1 MTMKKLLLVIFLS
14 FVACGLRA
22 QYLETEPPPSPV
34 QRIFYGGDL
43 DLAFGTVT
51 QISLSPQVGYRITN
65 RFSAGVGIDY
75 MFVYSEF
82 YNFKGSIFGGNVFA
96 SFTVI
101 KSIGDLIPF
110 FRTDMGIL
118 IYGQFSYTNMGKF
131 YTVLSAEEPM
141 RIASPMLGLGF
152 QVPIGRRSYMVLSV
166 MYNFN
171 ESMYSLYS
179 NPVVKI
185 SYQF

>member
-1 MTMKKLLLVIFLS
+1 MKKLLLTILLCL
-14 FVACGLRA
+14 FVWGLKA
-22 QYLETEPPPSPV
+22 QYLETEPPPTPV

-43 DLAFGTVT
+43 DMAFGTVT

-65 RFSAGVGIDY
+65 RFSAGLGIDY

-110 FRTDMGIL
+110 FGTDMGIL

-131 YTVLSAEEPM
+131 YTALSGEEPM
-141 RIASPMLGLGF
+141 WIASPMLGLGF
-152 QVPIGRRSYMVLSV
+152 QVPIGQRSYMLLTV
-166 MYNFN
+166 MYNFD
-171 ESMYSLYS
+171 ESLYSLYS

>member
-1 MTMKKLLLVIFLS
+1 MTMKKLLLFIFLS

-51 QISLSPQVGYRITN
+51 QISLSPQAGYRITN

-131 YTVLSAEEPM
+131 YTVLSAEELM
-141 RIASPMLGLGF
+141 WIASPMLGLGF

>member
-1 MTMKKLLLVIFLS
+1 MKKILLSILFLAS
-14 FVACGLRA
+14 VLGLDA
-22 QYLETEPPPSPV
+22 QYLEKDPPPSPV
-34 QRIFYGGDL
+34 QRIFFGGNL
-43 DLAFGTVT
+43 DMGFGTVT
-51 QISLSPQVGYRITN
+51 QISLSPEVGYRITN
-65 RFSAGVGIDY
+65 RLSAGLGIDY
-75 MFVYSEF
+75 MFVYSEE
-82 YNFKGSIFGGNVFA
+82 YNFKGSIFGGSVFA

-101 KSIGDLIPF
+101 KSLGELIPF
-110 FRTDMGIL
+110 LGTDMGIL
-118 IYGQFSYTNMGKF
+118 VYGQFSYTNMGKF

-141 RIASPMLGLGF
+141 WIASPMLGLGF

>member
-1 MTMKKLLLVIFLS
+1 MMKKLLFSILLVLS
-14 FVACGLRA
+14 VAGLNA
-22 QYLETEPPPSPV
+22 QYLEKEPPPTPV
-34 QRIFYGGDL
+34 QRIFYGGNL

-51 QISLSPQVGYRITN
+51 QISLSPEVGYRITN
-65 RFSAGVGIDY
+65 RLSAGVGIDY
-75 MFVYSEF
+75 MFVYSEE
-82 YNFKGSIFGGNVFA
+82 YNFKGSIFGGNAFA

-101 KSIGDLIPF
+101 KSLGELIPF
-110 FRTDMGIL
+110 LRTDMGIL

-131 YTVLSAEEPM
+131 YTTLSGEEPM
-141 RIASPMLGLGF
+141 WIASPMLGIGF
-152 QVPIGRRSYMVLSV
+152 QIPVSQRSYMLLTI

-171 ESMYSLYS
+171 ETTYSLYS

>member
-1 MTMKKLLLVIFLS
+1 MTMKKLLLFIFLS

-141 RIASPMLGLGF
+141 WIASPMLGLGF

-171 ESMYSLYS
+171 ESMYSIYS
-179 NPVVKI
+179 NPVVKV